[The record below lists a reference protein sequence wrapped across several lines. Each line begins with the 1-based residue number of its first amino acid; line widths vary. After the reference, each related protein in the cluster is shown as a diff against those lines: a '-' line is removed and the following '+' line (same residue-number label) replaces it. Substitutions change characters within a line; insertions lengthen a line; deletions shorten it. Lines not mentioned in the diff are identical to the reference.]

1 METGTKI
8 QILAPVVRNR
18 KGEHVKIFEDA
29 KRSGY
34 VRVRS

>member
-18 KGEHVKIFEDA
+18 KGEHVKYLKTPKEVA
-29 KRSGY
+29 MLE
-34 VRVRS
+34 